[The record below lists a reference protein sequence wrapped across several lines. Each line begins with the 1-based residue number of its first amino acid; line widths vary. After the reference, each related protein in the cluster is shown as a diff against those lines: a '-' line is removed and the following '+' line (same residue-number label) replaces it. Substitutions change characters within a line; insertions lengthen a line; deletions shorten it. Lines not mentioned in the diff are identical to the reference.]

1 MGYIELRAHTAFS
14 FGDGGTSPEALVGR
28 ASELGYSAIG
38 ITDTADLG
46 GIVRFGLE
54 ARRLNVKPIVGAEL
68 VIDGHPAAFIA
79 RTREGYQNLASLVT
93 RSRVGDLSS
102 WKKGDGKKTRG
113 RPRISWEQVA
123 ERSGGLQA
131 LTGPASGSVASSLRA
146 GDYKAAE
153 RTLSLWREA
162 FGDRLAVEVQL
173 HHTSG
178 SEAALAAALIELA
191 ERHRVSWVTCH
202 EPRYV
207 DNESRLVHDVLT
219 ALRYDTTI
227 DDALARG
234 LLHPNGEWRLN
245 SPEEMA
251 ERWKGRETGL
261 AESERIAGE
270 CDFSLEWVRPPLP
283 DFPLPGNHTHDSFLR
298 EKVFEGAH
306 ERWGSELND
315 GEKNQLEH
323 ELRVIETLG
332 FAGFFLVMWDAVRFA
347 KEKGILAQG
356 RGSAANSAV
365 AYCLC
370 ITAVDPVRHGLLFE
384 RFLSEI
390 RVDGQTEAPDIDVD
404 IEHDRREEVL
414 DYVYNKYNR
423 AKAAITCI
431 VQMYRGPNALRDSM
445 RAFGYPIEMANNLSK
460 RIHWSE
466 PAEGAVYVKE
476 ELAPKFGLDL
486 DNQRGRALLAAM
498 AAFEGVP
505 RLRSTHVGGFVLS
518 SAPLGDWMP
527 VEHTTMGRTILQFDK
542 DDLDAVGVPKFD
554 FLGLGALS
562 LVRRAF
568 DMIEVRTGTRPE
580 MYKLPPDD
588 PATYNLIAT
597 GETIGTF
604 QIESRAQIA
613 SVLHTKPDRLYDIVV
628 QVALIRPGPIQ
639 ANFVHP
645 YTRRR
650 RGLEPVTYAHPD
662 LEPILKRTQGIPIF
676 QEQAMAI
683 AMKLGGYSAAQ
694 ADELR
699 RTMGHIRKV
708 ERLHRVL
715 EQLRARMIERGVD
728 ESVATQIAEDLK
740 SFANYGFPESHAWSF
755 ALIAYATGY
764 LKAHYPAEFYA
775 ALLNSWP
782 MGFYPPST
790 LIHDAR
796 RHGLVVLPPCM
807 AEGEWECTTAP
818 TEDPEKPAL
827 RIGWRHIRGLGEKTL
842 EALKKARGVDEQS
855 PVLSWRFPVGD
866 PFTSIDDVVRRASLI
881 RSDALHLARAG
892 AFSAWEPD
900 RRRAAWI
907 AMRAVGDNLPLAPA
921 REAAYNPRPL
931 TRDELIF
938 LDYFSVG
945 VSVNGHPM
953 EHMRAKLKA
962 AKALD
967 SRDLMKLRGGEQI
980 TTAGLVTIR
989 QQPQSAKGTVFLLM
1003 EDEFGFIN
1011 VIVSKKL
1018 VEEYSEVVRF
1028 STFVMVQGKFE
1039 RDGDV
1044 RNVVGKRFTELPVAR
1059 LTHAA
1064 RSFH

>member
-1 MGYIELRAHTAFS
+1 MGFVELRAHTAFS
-14 FGDGGTSPEALVGR
+14 FGDGGSSPEALVAR
-28 ASELGYSAIG
+28 AAALGYSAIG

-54 ARRLNVKPIVGAEL
+54 ARRQNVRPIVGAEL
-68 VIDGHPAAFIA
+68 NVDGCPV
-79 RTREGYQNLASLVT
+79 ASCL
-93 RSRVGDLSS
+93 RDDDA
-102 WKKGDGKKTRG
+102 KG
-113 RPRISWEQVA
+113 A
-123 ERSGGLQA
+123 ERVLCQ
-131 LTGPASGSVASSLRA
+131 
-146 GDYKAAE
+146 
-153 RTLSLWREA
+153 WREV

-178 SEAALAAALIELA
+178 NEAALATALIELA
-191 ERHRVSWVTCH
+191 ERNRVAWVICQ
-202 EPRYV
+202 EPRYI
-207 DNESRLVHDVLT
+207 DNDSRLVHDVLT

-234 LLHPNGEWRLN
+234 LLHPNGEWRLA

-251 ERWKGRETGL
+251 TRWKGREAGL
-261 AESERIAGE
+261 EESERIASE
-270 CDFSLEWVRPPLP
+270 CDFSLAWVRPPLP
-283 DFPLPGNHTHDSFLR
+283 QFPVPAGYNDDSFLR
-298 EKVFEGAH
+298 EKVFAGAR
-306 ERWGSELND
+306 ERWGEID
-315 GEKNQLEH
+315 DKQTAQLEH
-323 ELRVIETLG
+323 ELRVIGNLG
-332 FAGFFLVMWDAVRFA
+332 FAGFFLVMWDAVDFA
-347 KEKGILAQG
+347 RQKGILCQG

-365 AYCLC
+365 AYCLA
-370 ITAVDPVRHGLLFE
+370 ITAVAPVWNGLLFE

-414 DYVYNKYNR
+414 DYVYGKYNR
-423 AKAAITCI
+423 AQAAITCI
-431 VQMYRGPNALRDSM
+431 VQMYRGPNAIRDSM
-445 RAFGYPIEMANNLSK
+445 RAFGYPVEMATNISK
-460 RIHWSE
+460 RIHWSD
-466 PAEGAVYVKE
+466 PIEGAKYIE
-476 ELAPKFGLDL
+476 EILAPKLGLDF
-486 DNQRGRALLAAM
+486 DNPRGKATLAAM

-518 SAPLGDWMP
+518 SALLGDYLP
-527 VEHTTMGRTILQFDK
+527 VEHTTMGRTIIQFDK
-542 DDLDAVGVPKFD
+542 DDLDAVGIPKFD

-588 PATYNLIAT
+588 EATYNLIAH

-645 YTRRR
+645 YTARR
-650 RGLEPVTYAHPD
+650 RGLEPVTYLHPD

-708 ERLHRVL
+708 EKLHRVL
-715 EQLRARMIERGVD
+715 EQLRARMVERGVTED
-728 ESVATQIAEDLK
+728 VAARIAEDLK

-764 LKAHYPAEFYA
+764 LKAHYTAEFYA
-775 ALLNSWP
+775 GLLNSWP

-796 RHGLVVLPPCM
+796 RHGLKSLPPCM
-807 AEGEWECTTAP
+807 RDGDWECITEP
-818 TEDPEKPAL
+818 TDNPDRPAL
-827 RIGWRHIRGLGEKTL
+827 RIGWRHIRGLGEKSL
-842 EALKKARGVDEQS
+842 DALKAARGWD
-855 PVLSWRFPVGD
+855 RFS
-866 PFTSIDDVVRRASLI
+866 SIDDVVQRAKLQ
-881 RSDALHLARAG
+881 RVDALHLARAG
-892 AFSAWEPD
+892 AFGAWEPD
-900 RRRAAWI
+900 RRRAAWV
-907 AMRAVGDNLPLAPA
+907 AMRAVGDSLPLAPA
-921 REAAYNPRPL
+921 RITPYNPRPL
-931 TRDELIF
+931 TRDDLIF

-945 VSVNGHPM
+945 ISVSGHPM
-953 EHMRAKLKA
+953 EHLRKKLRSA
-962 AKALD
+962 GVLD
-967 SRDLMKLRGGEQI
+967 SRQLEQLKGGEWI

-1011 VIVSKKL
+1011 VIVSKRL
-1018 VEEYSEVVRF
+1018 VEEYSEVVKF
-1028 STFVMVQGKFE
+1028 STFVAVEGKFE
-1039 RDGDV
+1039 RDGGG
-1044 RNVVGKRFTELPVAR
+1044 RNVIGKKFSELEVKQ
-1059 LTHAA
+1059 LVHAS
-1064 RSFH
+1064 RDFH

>member
-1 MGYIELRAHTAFS
+1 MGFVELRAHTAFS
-14 FGDGGTSPEALVGR
+14 FGDGGSSPEALVAR
-28 ASELGYSAIG
+28 AASLGYSAIG

-54 ARRLNVKPIVGAEL
+54 ARRQNVRPIVGAEL
-68 VIDGHPAAFIA
+68 NVDGCPVAFLA
-79 RTREGYQNLASLVT
+79 RSKQGFNNVASLVT
-93 RSRVGDLSS
+93 RSRVGELSR

-113 RPRISWEQVA
+113 RPRISWQQAA
-123 ERSGGLQA
+123 ERSEGVQV
-131 LTGPASGSVASSLRA
+131 LTGPVSGPVAACLRKNDFQ
-146 GDYKAAE
+146 GAE
-153 RTLSLWREA
+153 RALCQWREV

-178 SEAALAAALIELA
+178 NEAALASALIELA
-191 ERHRVSWVTCH
+191 ERHRVPWVICH
-202 EPRYV
+202 EPRYI
-207 DNESRLVHDVLT
+207 DNGSRLVHDVLT

-227 DDALARG
+227 DDACARG
-234 LLHPNGEWRLN
+234 LLHPNGEWRLA

-261 AESERIAGE
+261 VESERIAAE
-270 CDFSLEWVRPPLP
+270 CDFNLSWVRPPLP
-283 DFPLPGNHTHDSFLR
+283 KFPVPVGYDDDTFLR
-298 EKVFEGAH
+298 EKVFEGAR
-306 ERWGSELND
+306 ERWGEVD
-315 GEKNQLEH
+315 EKQTAQLEH
-323 ELRVIETLG
+323 ELRVIGNLG
-332 FAGFFLVMWDAVRFA
+332 FAGFFLVMWDAVHFA
-347 KEKGILAQG
+347 KGRGILCQG

-365 AYCLC
+365 AYCLA

-414 DYVYNKYNR
+414 DYVYEKYNR
-423 AKAAITCI
+423 AQAAITC
-431 VQMYRGPNALRDSM
+431 VTQMYRGPNAIRDSM
-445 RAFGYPIEMANNLSK
+445 RAFGYPVEMADKISK
-460 RIHWSE
+460 RIHWSD
-466 PAEGAVYVKE
+466 PAEGAKYVGE
-476 ELAPKFGLDL
+476 ELAPKLGIDF
-486 DNQRGRALLAAM
+486 DNPRGRATLAAM

-518 SAPLGDWMP
+518 SALLGDYLP
-527 VEHTTMGRTILQFDK
+527 VEHTTMGRTIIQFDK
-542 DDLDAVGVPKFD
+542 DDLDAVGIPKFD

-568 DMIEVRTGTRPE
+568 DMIEVRIGTRPE

-588 PATYNLIAT
+588 EATYNLIAT

-645 YTRRR
+645 YTARR
-650 RGLEPVTYAHPD
+650 RGLEPVTYLHPD

-708 ERLHRVL
+708 EKLHRVL
-715 EQLRARMIERGVD
+715 EQLRSRMVERGVKED
-728 ESVATQIAEDLK
+728 VAAQIAEDLK

-764 LKAHYPAEFYA
+764 LKAHSTAEFYA
-775 ALLNSWP
+775 GLLNSYP

-796 RHGLVVLPPCM
+796 RHGLKVLPPCM
-807 AEGEWECTTAP
+807 RDGDWECTTEP
-818 TEDPEKPAL
+818 TENPDRPAL
-827 RIGWRHIRGLGEKTL
+827 RIGWRHIRGLGEKSL
-842 EALKKARGVDEQS
+842 EALKVARGWD
-855 PVLSWRFPVGD
+855 RFS
-866 PFTSIDDVVRRASLI
+866 SIDDVIQRAKLQ
-881 RSDALHLARAG
+881 RADALQLARAG
-892 AFSAWEPD
+892 AFGCWEPD
-900 RRRAAWI
+900 RRRAAWV
-907 AMRAVGDNLPLAPA
+907 AMRCVGDTLPLAPA
-921 REAAYNPRPL
+921 RETSYDPRPL
-931 TRDELIF
+931 SRDELIF

-945 VSVNGHPM
+945 ISVSGHPM
-953 EHMRAKLKA
+953 EHLRPKLRHAGVLDSKQLEKLK
-962 AKALD
+962 
-967 SRDLMKLRGGEQI
+967 GGEWI

-1003 EDEFGFIN
+1003 EDEHGFIN
-1011 VIVSKKL
+1011 VIVSKKMAD
-1018 VEEYSEVVRF
+1018 EYSEVVRF
-1028 STFVMVQGKFE
+1028 STFVMVEGKFE
-1039 RDGDV
+1039 RDDGV
-1044 RNVVGKRFTELPVAR
+1044 RNVIGRKFSELKVR
-1059 LTHAA
+1059 ELVHAS
-1064 RSFH
+1064 RDFH